1 MLFVVIVTVVT
12 HGWTAEWDEKSW
24 LNGARD
30 AFRSKTSNNFVGVD
44 WSGGSQV
51 LDYPQAAA
59 NTQAVGRAI
68 AYMFNEL
75 KKNGFSASNFECAG
89 HSLGGHVCSY
99 AAKYAKSEF
108 RMTIGR
114 VTGLDAAGNEDS
126 KRLIFSL

>member
-1 MLFVVIVTVVT
+1 MTVVT

-24 LNGARD
+24 LNNARD

-68 AYMFNEL
+68 AYMGVHHICLTTVKNPRVFHARRGDSCQENEV
-75 KKNGFSASNFECAG
+75 NGSGAW
-89 HSLGGHVCSY
+89 SLVCHVR
-99 AAKYAKSEF
+99 A
-108 RMTIGR
+108 
-114 VTGLDAAGNEDS
+114 
-126 KRLIFSL
+126 